1 LISVFLFFN
10 PKFPFR
16 ISDNISFLDT
26 PFLFFFLLFFDKFFN
41 LGGGPGG
48 GPGGGGG
55 GGPGGGGPL
64 FCCLDYLLGLGFTG

>member
-1 LISVFLFFN
+1 M
-10 PKFPFR
+10 
-16 ISDNISFLDT
+16 
-26 PFLFFFLLFFDKFFN
+26 FFDKFFN

-64 FCCLDYLLGLGFTG
+64 FCCLDYLLGLGFTGWLYLKTCTEFFIGPFVLFFSYALIAF